1 MKMRL
6 LSFAAFS
13 AASLSLA
20 SPAFAQVNISG
31 YTLPMDLALEA
42 AQTAVKSCA
51 THGYAVSAVVVD
63 TAGLVT
69 VQLRG
74 DHATVH
80 TKDSSFRK
88 AYTVVSMGPIFH
100 FDRTS
105 DFVTLLAKA
114 PNGAGPALTDLPD
127 ILAVPGGVGIKRGS
141 EIVAGLGVGGAPGGN
156 RDEVCAVAGVA
167 AIADKIK

>member
-1 MKMRL
+1 MRRFSL
-6 LSFAAFS
+6 AALSAV
-13 AASLSLA
+13 SLTLA

-31 YTLPMDLALEA
+31 YTLPMGLALQA

-51 THGYAVSAVVVD
+51 AQGYAVSAVVVD
-63 TAGLVT
+63 TDGLVI
-69 VQLRG
+69 VRLRG

-88 AYTVVSMGPIFH
+88 AYTVVSMGPIFG

-105 DFVTLLAKA
+105 DFVKLLAKA
-114 PNGAGPALTDLPD
+114 PNGAGPALGDLPD
-127 ILAVPGGVGIKRGS
+127 ILPIPGGVAIKRGS

-156 RDEVCAVAGVA
+156 RDEVCAAAGVA
-167 AIADKIK
+167 AIANQVK